1 MPSNKKFPV
10 SKGFYGFK
18 SDDAAFLKPDN
29 TDPFEK
35 GDPAG
40 SAIRLVTTT
49 QVACR
54 AANTRSLLDVPG

>member
-35 GDPAG
+35 GDHSG
-40 SAIRLVTTT
+40 IGYSARYNDASGVSRGEYPLIY
-49 QVACR
+49 
-54 AANTRSLLDVPG
+54 